1 MAMTLDQAQQA
12 IITRAMAFTGIEQ
25 NRIQYPNGPLIS
37 IPVDGLWCDLN
48 ILWGGSII
56 AAIGDTPCTRRTG
69 IISIICMARLNTHEV
84 AITKLAD
91 AWLAH
96 FEYFKSGQLEMLQGQ
111 VQNLGNNGDFIQY
124 NISINYRIN

>member
-1 MAMTLDQAQQA
+1 MAMTLDQARQA
-12 IITRAMAFTGIEQ
+12 IITRARAFTGIEQ

-48 ILWGGSII
+48 ILWGSSII
-56 AAIGDTPCTRRTG
+56 AGVGDTPCTRRTG
-69 IISIICMARLNTHEV
+69 VISINCLARPQTNE
-84 AITKLAD
+84 ADITKLAD

-96 FEYFKSGQLEMLQGQ
+96 FEYFTSGQLEMLQGQ

-124 NISINYRIN
+124 NISINYRVN

>member
-1 MAMTLDQAQQA
+1 MAMTLDQARQA

-25 NRIQYPNGPLIS
+25 SRIKYPNKDFTV
-37 IPVDGLWCDLN
+37 PVDGLWCEIN
-48 ILWGGSII
+48 VLWGSSII

-69 IISIICMARLNTHEV
+69 IISINCMARLNTHEV

-96 FEYFKSGQLEMLQGQ
+96 FEYYTQGQLDIKQGD
-111 VQNLGNNGDFIQY
+111 VQNLGDDGNFVKY
-124 NISINYRIN
+124 NVRIGYLVN

>member
-1 MAMTLDQAQQA
+1 
-12 IITRAMAFTGIEQ
+12 MAFTGIEQ